1 MEAYADGVN
10 LMMPNKE
17 ESVREVIS
25 LLDRFE
31 KISGLKINK
40 DKTQVMRIGKS
51 ANSDPILCEDLGLK
65 WVSKLKILGI
75 FLTAN
80 PTEMKD
86 NLTDKI
92 EEIEKLLARW
102 TFRNLTVYGRIIVVK
117 ALALSK
123 ITHLIQVIP
132 NPDSPSIYKL
142 QRVINTFVWKGN
154 AQKKHVI
161 SKGAAELPQ
170 NRGGLAV
177 PNLLNFWNS
186 LKLAWL
192 TRLIQSD
199 ESTTWKKLAM
209 SKLASALKLE
219 NLTTTRLLSESPH
232 SIAAAAS
239 ALSNPFWKDLLK
251 LLPSV
256 ESNFYRLHPKVIGE
270 LPVWNRKDITSAKAT
285 AFDRKTSSFKLV
297 RRFSTIS
304 SFLSENTNT
313 LMTEEEATGFVGKEN
328 IGTWNEL
335 VQSITSCDSQP
346 FYLNTT

>member
-1 MEAYADGVN
+1 M
-10 LMMPNKE
+10 
-17 ESVREVIS
+17 
-25 LLDRFE
+25 DRYE

-132 NPDSPSIYKL
+132 NPDSPSILKL
-142 QRVINTFVWKGN
+142 QRVINKFVWKGN

-170 NRGGLAV
+170 NRGGVAV

-192 TRLIQSD
+192 TSCLLYTSPSPRDKRQSRMP
-199 ESTTWKKLAM
+199 S
-209 SKLASALKLE
+209 SA
-219 NLTTTRLLSESPH
+219 
-232 SIAAAAS
+232 
-239 ALSNPFWKDLLK
+239 
-251 LLPSV
+251 
-256 ESNFYRLHPKVIGE
+256 
-270 LPVWNRKDITSAKAT
+270 
-285 AFDRKTSSFKLV
+285 
-297 RRFSTIS
+297 
-304 SFLSENTNT
+304 
-313 LMTEEEATGFVGKEN
+313 
-328 IGTWNEL
+328 
-335 VQSITSCDSQP
+335 
-346 FYLNTT
+346 